1 MSRLRSFLLHN
12 SRAAFIIL
20 IALWL
25 LFFWRY
31 FIPSAD
37 RVTFPD
43 GDFTLQ
49 FFVFRDIAYRAIA
62 QGHLPLWANC
72 LMAGYPFQADPQSQ
86 LFYPPIWI
94 SFAILKLLGW
104 GNFPLIALTVEAISH
119 YLLTSIFTFLFLR
132 AELSD
137 LHPPTSNVR
146 ISALLGA
153 VVFTYGGYL
162 TSYPPLQTGI
172 LETATWLPLILLSIR
187 KLVQSP
193 ISNLQSRYIAFSAAT
208 IAIAFFAGHPQTFF
222 IIAYLSIAYFIH
234 CASMHG
240 RSWRWTLT
248 KLVVVFGLAI
258 GITLIQALPQVEY
271 LTLSTRASLTFEK
284 LAGGFPLTDIVQFF
298 VFGIASYWSPLFVG
312 VFPFALVVIAV
323 TLIRTKHDHARSILF
338 WLIVAIV
345 GLIISFGLN
354 SIGYDIAYWIVP
366 GARLFR
372 GQERA
377 TILVAFSLS
386 VLSSFGAHFILSPLS
401 RSARAFIRA
410 AMRAVLNLLPFAI
423 AVLIFIVVFRNVYP
437 NQTDLRDAP
446 PKIAMLIIGLTLTA
460 LIFFA
465 RISPLPAGEGLG
477 VRAIPL
483 LMIGITVLELFTAN
497 IRTNA
502 VPLFEP
508 YPYLPLL
515 DPIRND
521 ETPFFRVQDDARMQ
535 GHYGCGYGLN
545 EWASISPIRLASW
558 ENFDHRAPEA
568 LRWKMLGIKYL
579 ITEKGGA
586 ITREGELP
594 SAVKVAE
601 GKAPLGDAK
610 VYQLFE
616 IPRRVWMVREA
627 QIASDT
633 DSVYKLLSVPNFDP
647 FKTVVVRQPIP
658 DWNSLT
664 EPVNVKDNTE
674 IVEDYPG
681 YIKIKVANSFRAM
694 LVFNEAYYPGWWARV
709 NGQTWQMVEANGF
722 IQTVPVPAGN
732 ITVEIY
738 FMPLTFVIGAVF
750 SALALSVCAAV
761 IARRKK

>member
-1 MSRLRSFLLHN
+1 
-12 SRAAFIIL
+12 
-20 IALWL
+20 

-31 FIPSAD
+31 FIPSQD

-94 SFAILKLLGW
+94 SFAILKLMGW
-104 GNFPLIALTVEAISH
+104 GNFPLIALTIEVASH
-119 YLLTSIFTFLFLR
+119 YLLASIFTFLFLR
-132 AELSD
+132 EELSA
-137 LHPPTSNVR
+137 LGGQP
-146 ISALLGA
+146 SAIGNRQSVVIRHSSLLGA
-153 VVFTYGGYL
+153 IVFTYGGYL

-172 LETATWLPLILLSIR
+172 LETATWLPLILLSLRRVADTRIPPSGH
-187 KLVQSP
+187 V
-193 ISNLQSRYIAFSAAT
+193 SRPSLFIVHSSLF

-222 IIAYLSIAYFIH
+222 LIAYLAIAYFIH
-234 CASMHG
+234 RASVHK
-240 RSWRWTLT
+240 RSWRWTLIR
-248 KLVVVFGLAI
+248 LAAVFGLAI
-258 GITLIQALPQVEY
+258 GITLVQSLPQLEY

-298 VFGIASYWSPLFVG
+298 VFGVASYWSPLYVG
-312 VFPFALVVIAV
+312 VLPLVLAMIAA
-323 TLIRTKHDHARSILF
+323 TLINAKTQNLSGLKDLTGLSVLF

-345 GLIISFGLN
+345 SLILSFGLN
-354 SIGYDIAYWIVP
+354 SIGYDIAYWVLP

-377 TILVAFSLS
+377 AILVAFALS
-386 VLSSFGAHFILSPLS
+386 TLSAFGAHFILSPLS
-401 RSARAFIRA
+401 RSARVFIRA
-410 AMRAVLNLLPFAI
+410 AMRAMLNLLPPAI
-423 AVLIFIVVFRNVYP
+423 AVLVFIVIFRNVYP
-437 NQTDLRDAP
+437 NQVDLRDAP
-446 PKIAMLIIGLTLTA
+446 PKIAMLIIGLTLA
-460 LIFFA
+460 SLILCA
-465 RISPLPAGEGLG
+465 RISPLPLGEGLG
-477 VRAIPL
+477 VRVIPL

-502 VPLFEP
+502 VPLFDP
-508 YPYLPLL
+508 YPPLPLL

-545 EWASISPIRLASW
+545 EWASISPIRLVSW

-586 ITREGELP
+586 ITRENELP

-627 QIASDT
+627 QIASDA
-633 DSVYKLLSVPNFDP
+633 DSVYKLLSASDFDP
-647 FKTVVVRQPIP
+647 FKTVIVRQPIP

-664 EPVNVKDNTE
+664 EPVNVKDNVE
-674 IVEDYPG
+674 IIEDYPG
-681 YIKIKVANSFRAM
+681 YIKIKVANNFRAM
-694 LVFNEAYYPGWWARV
+694 LIFNEAYYPGWWANV
-709 NGQTWQMVEANGF
+709 NGQTRPMVEANGF
-722 IQTVPVPAGN
+722 IQAVPVPAGYV
-732 ITVEIY
+732 TVEIY
-738 FMPLTFVIGAVF
+738 FMPVTVIVGAIL
-750 SALALSVCAAV
+750 SALSLGAALFLVLW
-761 IARRKK
+761 KHD

>member
-1 MSRLRSFLLHN
+1 
-12 SRAAFIIL
+12 
-20 IALWL
+20 

-31 FIPSAD
+31 FIPSQD

-94 SFAILKLLGW
+94 SFAILKLMGW
-104 GNFPLIALTVEAISH
+104 GNFPLIALTIEVASH
-119 YLLTSIFTFLFLR
+119 YLLASIFTFLFLR
-132 AELSD
+132 EELSA
-137 LHPPTSNVR
+137 LGGQP
-146 ISALLGA
+146 SAIGNRQSVVIRHSSLLGA
-153 VVFTYGGYL
+153 IVFTYGGYL

-172 LETATWLPLILLSIR
+172 LETATWLPLILLSLRRVADTRIPPSGH
-187 KLVQSP
+187 V
-193 ISNLQSRYIAFSAAT
+193 SRPSLFIVHSSLFL
-208 IAIAFFAGHPQTFF
+208 AIAFFAGHPQTFF
-222 IIAYLSIAYFIH
+222 LIAYLAIAYFIH
-234 CASMHG
+234 RASVHK
-240 RSWRWTLT
+240 RSWRWTLIR
-248 KLVVVFGLAI
+248 LAAVFGLAI
-258 GITLIQALPQVEY
+258 GITLVQSLPQLEY

-298 VFGIASYWSPLFVG
+298 VFGVASYWSPLYVG
-312 VFPFALVVIAV
+312 VLPLVLAMIAA
-323 TLIRTKHDHARSILF
+323 TLINAKTQNLSGLKDLTGLSVLF

-345 GLIISFGLN
+345 SLILSFGLN
-354 SIGYDIAYWIVP
+354 SIGYDIAYWVLP

-377 TILVAFSLS
+377 AILVAFALS
-386 VLSSFGAHFILSPLS
+386 TLSAFGAHFILSPLS
-401 RSARAFIRA
+401 RSARVFIRA
-410 AMRAVLNLLPFAI
+410 AMRAMLNLLPPAI
-423 AVLIFIVVFRNVYP
+423 AVLVFIVIFRNVYP
-437 NQTDLRDAP
+437 NQVDLRDAP
-446 PKIAMLIIGLTLTA
+446 PKIAMLIIGLTLA
-460 LIFFA
+460 SLILCA
-465 RISPLPAGEGLG
+465 RISPLPLGEGLG
-477 VRAIPL
+477 VRVIPL

-502 VPLFEP
+502 VPLFDP
-508 YPYLPLL
+508 YPPLPLL

-545 EWASISPIRLASW
+545 EWASISPIRLVSW

-586 ITREGELP
+586 ITRENELP

-627 QIASDT
+627 QIASDA
-633 DSVYKLLSVPNFDP
+633 DSVYKLLSASDFDP
-647 FKTVVVRQPIP
+647 FKTVIVRQPIP

-664 EPVNVKDNTE
+664 EPVNVKDNVE
-674 IVEDYPG
+674 IIEDYPG
-681 YIKIKVANSFRAM
+681 YIKIKVANNFRAM
-694 LVFNEAYYPGWWARV
+694 LIFNEAYYPGWWANV
-709 NGQTWQMVEANGF
+709 NGQTRPMVEANGF
-722 IQTVPVPAGN
+722 IQAVPVPAGHV
-732 ITVEIY
+732 TVEIY
-738 FMPLTFVIGAVF
+738 FMPVTVVVGAMITVV
-750 SALALSVCAAV
+750 ALSVSLFLIV
-761 IARRKK
+761 KRVR

>member
-1 MSRLRSFLLHN
+1 
-12 SRAAFIIL
+12 
-20 IALWL
+20 

-31 FIPSAD
+31 FIPSQD

-94 SFAILKLLGW
+94 SFAILKLMGW
-104 GNFPLIALTVEAISH
+104 GNFPLIALTIEVASH
-119 YLLTSIFTFLFLR
+119 YLLASIFTFLFLR
-132 AELSD
+132 EELSA
-137 LHPPTSNVR
+137 LGGQP
-146 ISALLGA
+146 SAIGNRQSVVIRHSSLLGA
-153 VVFTYGGYL
+153 MVFTYGGYL

-172 LETATWLPLILLSIR
+172 LETATWLPLILLSLRRVADTRIPPSGH
-187 KLVQSP
+187 V
-193 ISNLQSRYIAFSAAT
+193 SRPSLFIVHSSLF

-222 IIAYLSIAYFIH
+222 LIAYLAIAYFIH
-234 CASMHG
+234 RASVHK
-240 RSWRWTLT
+240 RSWRWTLIR
-248 KLVVVFGLAI
+248 LAAVFGLAI
-258 GITLIQALPQVEY
+258 GITLVQSLPQLEY

-298 VFGIASYWSPLFVG
+298 VFGVASYWSPLYVG
-312 VFPFALVVIAV
+312 VLPLVLAMIAA
-323 TLIRTKHDHARSILF
+323 TLINAKTQNLSGLKDLTGLSVLF

-345 GLIISFGLN
+345 SLILSFGLN
-354 SIGYDIAYWIVP
+354 SIGYDIAYWVLP

-377 TILVAFSLS
+377 AILVAFALS
-386 VLSSFGAHFILSPLS
+386 TLSAFGAHFILSPLS
-401 RSARAFIRA
+401 RSARVFIRA
-410 AMRAVLNLLPFAI
+410 AMRAMLNLLPPAI
-423 AVLIFIVVFRNVYP
+423 AVLVFIVIFRNVYP
-437 NQTDLRDAP
+437 NQVDLRDAP
-446 PKIAMLIIGLTLTA
+446 PKIAMLIIGLTLA
-460 LIFFA
+460 SLILCA
-465 RISPLPAGEGLG
+465 RISPLPTGEGLG
-477 VRAIPL
+477 VRVIPL

-502 VPLFEP
+502 VPLFDP
-508 YPYLPLL
+508 YPPLPLL

-545 EWASISPIRLASW
+545 EWASISPIRLVSW

-586 ITREGELP
+586 ITRENELP

-627 QIASDT
+627 QIASDA
-633 DSVYKLLSVPNFDP
+633 DSVYKLLSASDFDP
-647 FKTVVVRQPIP
+647 FKTVIVRQPIP

-664 EPVNVKDNTE
+664 EPVNVKDNVE
-674 IVEDYPG
+674 IIEDYPG
-681 YIKIKVANSFRAM
+681 YIKIKVANNFRAM
-694 LVFNEAYYPGWWARV
+694 LIFNEAYYPGWWANV
-709 NGQTWQMVEANGF
+709 NGQTRPMVEANGF
-722 IQTVPVPAGN
+722 IQAVPVPAGHV
-732 ITVEIY
+732 TVEIY
-738 FMPLTFVIGAVF
+738 FMPVTVVVGAMITVV
-750 SALALSVCAAV
+750 ALSVSLFLIV
-761 IARRKK
+761 KRVR